1 MKSGDTEPPCPVY
14 PVAQVGSMNLFLVL
28 RGPSGSSTLVTPT
41 LRSGT
46 VSSSVSGTT
55 AAPWRRCCPG

>member
-1 MKSGDTEPPCPVY
+1 
-14 PVAQVGSMNLFLVL
+14 MNLFLVL
-28 RGPSGSSTLVTPT
+28 RGAGGSSTLVTPT